1 MAPHFLLVVAL
12 LWGISSVYAFTAPE
26 PVVEVDGTRR
36 SVFGTWFSAAA
47 ALGGVVVSAPSSPA
61 AAAVDATDSVSSL
74 LPLLQNARR
83 QLDTIPALIEKE
95 QWDSVRNV
103 LITPPLSDC
112 WTSNAKLLKRW
123 AQAVPDEL
131 EALELRDD
139 AISHLRFLDMSVY
152 NNVFNPITTMGE
164 TGASKELIRSY
175 YEDPMNELKASK
187 KVMDDLLALKE

>member
-1 MAPHFLLVVAL
+1 MTPLTNLFVAL
-12 LWGISSVYAFTAPE
+12 LWGITITSVRALTAPG
-26 PVVEVDGTRR
+26 PVVVVDGQRR
-36 SVFGTWFSAAA
+36 SLLGAWFSSAVVVVIPVAATAAA
-47 ALGGVVVSAPSSPA
+47 A
-61 AAAVDATDSVSSL
+61 DDSVSSL
-74 LPLLQNARR
+74 LPLLQDARR
-83 QLDTIPALIEKE
+83 QLDAIPGLIEKE

-112 WTSNAKLLKRW
+112 WTSNSKLLKKW
-123 AQAVPDEL
+123 AQVVPDEL

-175 YEDPMNELKASK
+175 YEDPINELKASK

>member
-1 MAPHFLLVVAL
+1 MVSPLHTLCVVL
-12 LWGISSVYAFTAPE
+12 LWGITSVCAFTAPD
-26 PVVEVDGTRR
+26 PVVVVDGKRR
-36 SVFGTWFSAAA
+36 SLFGAWVSSAAA
-47 ALGGVVVSAPSSPA
+47 VVIVVSHPTLAVAAPD
-61 AAAVDATDSVSSL
+61 DASVSSL
-74 LPLLQNARR
+74 LPLLQDARH
-83 QLDTIPALIEKE
+83 QLDAIPALIEKE
-95 QWDSVRNV
+95 QWDAVRNV

-112 WTSNAKLLKRW
+112 WTSNAKLLKKW
-123 AQAVPDEL
+123 AAVVPDEL

-175 YEDPMNELKASK
+175 YEDPINELKASK